1 MQCINIKTI
10 KQLFD
15 YHTRFARCVSN
26 KVSPLQIALHQSVCN
41 WVKAFV
47 ERVKDSSMPVPK
59 RKADESISEMDEL
72 FTFVTKKAKKS
83 MSAHM

>member
-1 MQCINIKTI
+1 MYVDGQNYK
-10 KQLFD
+10 
-15 YHTRFARCVSN
+15 RVARNLGVN
-26 KVSPLQIALHQSVCN
+26 HQSVCN

-47 ERVKDSSMPVPK
+47 ERVKDSTMPVPK